1 MKIIAVANG
10 KGGVG
15 KTTTTAH
22 VGVNL
27 FQRGYYAAF
36 LDTDPLLSLTDWW
49 DLRTS
54 PDPELISCHLHKLDE
69 AIAQLEAAG
78 VEYLLIDTPGF
89 MSGQVNDLLK
99 RADLIVMMS
108 KASPLDLRATI
119 RSLDFIEA
127 QGVEQPMVF
136 VLNEVRKGTKIEN
149 ESILALSQ
157 FGKLAPVVHYK
168 DAFVSSMINGHVLE
182 EIAKNDNPGIA
193 QIDALTE
200 YVLAQLGVKKPKP
213 IVREEP
219 SAQGSAEVIDL
230 ASKRGAAGKG
240 KSPAKKKA

>member
-22 VGVNL
+22 IGVNL

-49 DLRTS
+49 DLRAED
-54 PDPELISCHLHKLDE
+54 DPQLISVALSGLDE
-69 AIAQLEAAG
+69 AIAQLAEAG

-89 MSGQVNDLLK
+89 MSGQVNNLLK
-99 RADLIVMMS
+99 RADLILMMS
-108 KASPLDLRATI
+108 KASPLDLRGTY

-127 QGVEQPMVF
+127 QGVTQPMVF

-149 ESILALSQ
+149 ESLLALSQ
-157 FGKLAPVVHYK
+157 YGKVAPVIHYK
-168 DAFVSSMINGHVLE
+168 DAFVTSMINGHVLD
-182 EIAKNDNPGIA
+182 EIAKADNPGIA
-193 QIDALTE
+193 QVDALTE
-200 YVLAQLGVKKPKP
+200 YVLKQLGVKTPKP
-213 IVREEP
+213 LIRETP
-219 SAQGSAEVIDL
+219 PQSSAQVIEL
-230 ASKRGAAGKG
+230 STKRSKGR
-240 KSPAKKKA
+240 AKKKA